1 MRIVVLTR
9 RGEPAPALAAAVSRR
24 HALEL
29 VEPERVL
36 ARLGGGGCDLVI
48 VDLGGAEGADG
59 LGGAGGTDGADGAD
73 AEDAWCA
80 KIRAAHR
87 ALPVLALTREGD
99 VAARVRALEQG
110 ADDALSRPGAPSQ
123 IAARV
128 DALGRRAALA
138 PPDPERIEADGAT
151 IDLGRALCARDG
163 RTVRL
168 TAREVEIVR
177 WLVRHAGRP
186 VARAELLEHVWGVAP
201 TIETRAVDVA
211 VAELRK
217 KVERDPARPA
227 LVVSVR
233 GLGYAWR
240 PDLT

>member
-1 MRIVVLTR
+1 MKILVLTR
-9 RGEPAPALAAAVSRR
+9 RAAAAPALAAAVSHR
-24 HALEL
+24 HTLEP
-29 VEPERVL
+29 VEPERFL
-36 ARLGGGGCDLVI
+36 ARLGSGGCDLVI
-48 VDLGGAEGADG
+48 VDLDGAGAED
-59 LGGAGGTDGADGAD
+59 
-73 AEDAWCA
+73 EWCA

-99 VAARVRALEQG
+99 VAARVRALEHG

-138 PPDPERIEADGAT
+138 PAEPERIEADGAT
-151 IDLGRALCARDG
+151 IDLGRAVCERDG

-168 TAREVEIVR
+168 TAREVELVR

-186 VARAELLEHVWGVAP
+186 VARAALLEHVWGVAP

-217 KVERDPARPA
+217 KLERDPARPA